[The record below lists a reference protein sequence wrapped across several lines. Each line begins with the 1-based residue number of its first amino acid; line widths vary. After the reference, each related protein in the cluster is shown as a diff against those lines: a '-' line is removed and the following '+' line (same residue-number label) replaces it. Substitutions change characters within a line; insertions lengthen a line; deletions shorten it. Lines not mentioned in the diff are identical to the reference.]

1 VTVLHQGNGCGG
13 KTALTLINKRDAIRK
28 LGPYWERNVIEHDC
42 ALSADFVM
50 MMLDMKL
57 SCSTAFEG
65 SEHHSLIIESNNFAP
80 LRWFP
85 APAREWLSEREYGLR
100 QRRAQRSSDRM
111 SSVAMVFGCLALI
124 LAIFYLLGRR

>member
-13 KTALTLINKRDAIRK
+13 KTTLTLINKRDAIRK
-28 LGPYWERNVIEHDC
+28 LGSYWERTAIEHDR

-50 MMLDMKL
+50 MILDMKL
-57 SCSTAFEG
+57 SCSTASEG

-80 LRWFP
+80 LRWFA
-85 APAREWLSEREYGLR
+85 APAREWLSEWEYGLR
-100 QRRAQRSSDRM
+100 QRRAQRSSAQM

-124 LAIFYLLGRR
+124 LAIFYLLGRL